1 MSFIFN
7 LLGAA
12 GEVSAI
18 NRQVNAIRGNYLAR
32 AHKIYTDT
40 HPYLTGPIPLDPV
53 AILQLIGEYDAAND
67 PQNTTI
73 TSAVDK
79 AQLNINPYK
88 RDHALVLLAKIINE
102 LIISSNIPN
111 NIVYQVY
118 IKIPQLPQGETFKNN
133 YTNANANVF
142 LAYLLQQ
149 ATLKYAGFYMSN
161 ALYSITDDIV
171 AADPRQKYQLQLS
184 ATLNKLQ
191 QDFFF
196 DVNTQAK
203 FIENY
208 MIFRS
213 QYFVQKVMAGGA
225 LRKVK
230 RVYRRT
236 HDRNG
241 RTTKKRTTKK
251 R

>member
-40 HPYLTGPIPLDPV
+40 HPYFAGSIPLDPAAV
-53 AILQLIGEYDAAND
+53 RQLIGEYDAAND
-67 PQNTTI
+67 PQNTTV

-79 AQLNINPYK
+79 AQMNINPYK
-88 RDHALVLLAKIINE
+88 RDHALVLLAKIINQ
-102 LIISSNIPN
+102 LINTQNNVISQVATNIPPL
-111 NIVYQVY
+111 QS
-118 IKIPQLPQGETFKNN
+118 GENFKNN
-133 YTNANANVF
+133 YNNSDVF
-142 LAYLLQQ
+142 LVYLLQQ

-171 AADPRQKYQLQLS
+171 AADPTQKYQLQLN
-184 ATLNKLQ
+184 ATWKKLQ
-191 QDFFF
+191 QDFFA
-196 DVNTQAK
+196 DANAQAEFSK
-203 FIENY
+203 NY

-213 QYFVQKVMAGGA
+213 QYFVQKVVAGGA
-225 LRKVK
+225 SRKGK
-230 RVYRRT
+230 HIRRRSSRQSSGHT
-236 HDRNG
+236 R
-241 RTTKKRTTKK
+241 RTTKKR
-251 R
+251 

>member
-1 MSFIFN
+1 M
-7 LLGAA
+7 
-12 GEVSAI
+12 
-18 NRQVNAIRGNYLAR
+18 NAIRGNYLAR

-196 DVNTQAK
+196 DVNAQAK

-213 QYFVQKVMAGGA
+213 QYFVQKVMAGGV

-230 RVYRRT
+230 TIKISQDY
-236 HDRNG
+236 
-241 RTTKKRTTKK
+241 
-251 R
+251 